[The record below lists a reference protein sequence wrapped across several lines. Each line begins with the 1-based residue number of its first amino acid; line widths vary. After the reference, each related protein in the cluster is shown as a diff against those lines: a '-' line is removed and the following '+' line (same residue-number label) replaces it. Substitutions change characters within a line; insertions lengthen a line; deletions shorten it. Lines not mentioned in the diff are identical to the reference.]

1 MLHCSIEPKH
11 QAAKPTGTFY
21 QRDNTKPGG
30 PLTHPPITEVKRRIN
45 PQPEQASV
53 HMFYLLAEGSK
64 RETSEQEK
72 EVERLAQ
79 RLLWGVGLCVLCL
92 QLSLQEGVD

>member
-11 QAAKPTGTFY
+11 QAAKPTGTSH

-30 PLTHPPITEVKRRIN
+30 PLTHPPITEVKKRIN

-53 HMFYLLAEGSK
+53 HMFYLLAEGSISVK
-64 RETSEQEK
+64 PVSRKKKWSAWLKDFFGEL
-72 EVERLAQ
+72 VFAC
-79 RLLWGVGLCVLCL
+79 CVCN
-92 QLSLQEGVD
+92 